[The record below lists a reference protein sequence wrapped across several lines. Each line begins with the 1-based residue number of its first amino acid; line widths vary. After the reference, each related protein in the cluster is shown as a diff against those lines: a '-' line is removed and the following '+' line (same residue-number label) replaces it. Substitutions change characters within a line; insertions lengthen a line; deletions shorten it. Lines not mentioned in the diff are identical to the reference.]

1 MTTLREAREQGKLGQ
16 FIAERE
22 AEAKGDQK
30 AFDATLKAMT
40 GTSKS
45 APGTSK
51 RRRSAD

>member
-1 MTTLREAREQGKLGQ
+1 MTTLREARERGKLDQ

-22 AEAKGDQK
+22 ADAQGDQ
-30 AFDATLKAMT
+30 ATFNATLKAMAE
-40 GTSKS
+40 TSKS